1 MTNSTRRILLM
12 AGALVAAG
20 LTLAGCG
27 SDSSTTPTPP
37 RTPAPAPT
45 TPTPAPAPTPEPPAQ
60 PEEAT
65 YDITYEAFISDNAL
79 LQQLQGATP
88 FPEGVSSATGVV
100 MGEHPPDVPLWE
112 SGAMASEGLKML
124 AETGDPSA
132 LIAEAE
138 SQGIVVRW
146 RDASAVANLIIV
158 TQEITLS
165 YAAPCI
171 SYAQAI
177 TPSPDWFV
185 GFAGVCAVDAETGE
199 WLDEVS
205 FSAAAFDAGTDD
217 GDDYTAEDAPSSP
230 QQPIMRLDKAPFIRD
245 ANVSRITGTLRQ
257 ES

>member
-37 RTPAPAPT
+37 RTPTPAPT
-45 TPTPAPAPTPEPPAQ
+45 TPTPAPTPTPEPPAQ

-65 YDITYEAFISDNAL
+65 YDITTQPFISDSAL
-79 LQQLQGATP
+79 AQAVGAAP
-88 FPEGVSSATGVV
+88 FPEGVSSATGLV

-112 SGAMASEGLKML
+112 PGAMASEGLKML

-132 LIAEAE
+132 MIADAE
-138 SQGIVVRW
+138 SRGIVVRW
-146 RDASAVANLIIV
+146 RDASAVFNLISV
-158 TQEITLS
+158 TREITLS
-165 YAAPCI
+165 YTAPCI

-185 GFAGVCAVDAETGE
+185 GFASVCAVDAETGE
-199 WLDEVS
+199 WLEEVS

-230 QQPIMRLDKAPFIRD
+230 QQPIMRLDKAPFTRD
-245 ANVSRITGTLRQ
+245 ADVTRITGKLRQ